1 MMKYELKKSDM
12 RLLVIALSALILVVT
27 FRLGVFPAM
36 DAYEA
41 EKIEY
46 AEKCALADQMQG
58 IIDERPANAIR
69 ISEGLSKLDEMS
81 ALCYE
86 VMENRQIDELVTGI
100 ALEHELFP
108 SYLSISGQTEGI
120 CSAYLYSPKEAQS
133 DSEAVAA
140 LEQPVAQEPASA
152 VTIETEQDFSGT
164 IGGTV
169 RRAEA
174 SLSVTGSESEI
185 KAFLNDIE
193 KNYPAIH
200 VKSFE
205 MSEKLHMDTR
215 LQPVT
220 DTQMYIVLEIYM
232 YSRPEIQ

>member
-1 MMKYELKKSDM
+1 MKYELKKSDM

-27 FRLGVFPAM
+27 LRLGVFPAM
-36 DAYEA
+36 DSYEA
-41 EKIEY
+41 GKIEY
-46 AEKCALADQMQG
+46 AEKCAVADQMQG
-58 IIDERPANAIR
+58 IMDERPANDLR

-81 ALCYE
+81 LLCYE

-108 SYLSISGQTEGI
+108 SYLSISEQIEGI
-120 CSAYLYSPKEAQS
+120 CPAYLYSPKAAQS
-133 DSEAVAA
+133 DSEVSAVP
-140 LEQPVAQEPASA
+140 EQPVTDPAGA

-169 RRAEA
+169 RRVET
-174 SLSVTGSESEI
+174 SLSVTGSENEI
-185 KAFLNDIE
+185 KAFLDDIE

-220 DTQMYIVLEIYM
+220 DTQMYVVLEVYM